1 MQIQLDFHYL
11 AIYQIGPCMLEEEA
25 KSNYRTNDNGAGN
38 VSYISVNTVMLLSS
52 MMRDWR

>member
-25 KSNYRTNDNGAGN
+25 KSNDRTNDNGAGN

-52 MMRDWR
+52 MMRD